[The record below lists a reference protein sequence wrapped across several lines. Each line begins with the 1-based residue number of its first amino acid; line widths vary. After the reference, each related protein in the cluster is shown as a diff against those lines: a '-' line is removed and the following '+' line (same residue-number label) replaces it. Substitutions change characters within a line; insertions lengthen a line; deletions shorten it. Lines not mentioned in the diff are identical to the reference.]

1 MKADLVFG
9 WRTAVLSLAVGQM
22 VILAAALARESVN
35 RVANRCLA
43 ALLIV
48 LVGLLT
54 PDMIGFAGFYDAF
67 PWLSFAPF
75 AIPLAAGPLLYF
87 YVHALTNGRL
97 PQYPFWHLMP
107 AIAQL
112 AYLAASF
119 CLPLAIKNR
128 WDDLSSPVVSPIIAV
143 SVIVGLGCYC
153 GASLTLL
160 RRYRAALVNARS
172 DDELYAA
179 RWLSRTAAAMLA
191 LLAAWTAYEG
201 YGLLVAPLGYF
212 GAFGLYLII
221 AALGCYLGVEG
232 WRAADRRFPTIASMA
247 LTPSA
252 DKPARDWGAVMAGY
266 SEQVHRAGWHADPE
280 LSLASLARLLGTNS
294 SYLSRAINIGLGIN
308 FSGFVADLRCEAVA
322 AALRA
327 GSATDLLTLA
337 LDAGFGSKASFN
349 RAFQAKFG
357 ESPSSYRKRHASIQE

>member
-9 WRTAVLSLAVGQM
+9 WRTAVLSVAVGQI
-22 VILAAALARESVN
+22 VILAAALACGSVN
-35 RVANRCLA
+35 RLANRCLA

-48 LVGLLT
+48 LGGLLT

-87 YVHALTNGRL
+87 YVHAVTHGRL
-97 PQYPFWHLMP
+97 PRHAFWHLMP
-107 AIAQL
+107 AIAQF
-112 AYLAASF
+112 AYLAVSF
-119 CLPLAIKNR
+119 CLPLAIKNQ
-128 WDDLSSPVVSPIIAV
+128 WDDASSPVVTPTVTVA
-143 SVIVGLGCYC
+143 VIVGLGCYC
-153 GASLTLL
+153 RLSLILL
-160 RRYRAALVNARS
+160 RRYRAALANARS

-179 RWLSRTAAAMLA
+179 RWLSRTAVAMLA

-212 GAFGLYLII
+212 GSFGLYLII
-221 AALGCYLGVEG
+221 AAVGCYLSVEG
-232 WRAADRRFPTIASMA
+232 WRAADRRFPTITSMSQ
-247 LTPSA
+247 TPLA

-266 SEQVHRAGWHADPE
+266 SEQVRQAGWHADPE
-280 LSLASLARLLGTNS
+280 LSLATLARLLGTNS
-294 SYLSRAINIGLGIN
+294 SYLSRAINEGLGIN
-308 FSGFVADLRCEAVA
+308 FSGFVAGLRCEVVA

-327 GSATDLLTLA
+327 GSTADLLTLA
-337 LDAGFGSKASFN
+337 LDSGFGSKASFN